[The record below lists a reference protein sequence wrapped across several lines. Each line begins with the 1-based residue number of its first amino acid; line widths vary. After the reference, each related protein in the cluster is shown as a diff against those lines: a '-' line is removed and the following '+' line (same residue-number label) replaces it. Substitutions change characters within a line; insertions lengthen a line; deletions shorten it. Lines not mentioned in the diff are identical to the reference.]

1 MNRDAEEWVVITREM
16 MAEASI
22 TGNCQGYTRGQL
34 YVLSEVGVDPYSH
47 GWLKWVIGK
56 QIERKVWDC
65 FVEAGACSR
74 NQLGEH

>member
-1 MNRDAEEWVVITREM
+1 MNMGAEEWVVITREM
-16 MAEASI
+16 MAKASI

-34 YVLSEVGVDPYSH
+34 YVLSEVGVDPYSR

-56 QIERKVWDC
+56 QIERKVWDS

-74 NQLGEH
+74 NQLREH